1 MKSRRV
7 QKIWT
12 ARKIFCGL
20 PFRQLARQGVGH
32 HAATLGVRLGA
43 GARGATPSTPAA
55 RWGGGGR
62 APERHSDAGREPRAR
77 AFYEIEAARES
88 WSTRELERQV
98 ASLLYERVARSRDA
112 DGVLA
117 LAKEGQ
123 RVAAPGDVLK
133 DPVVLEFLELEERPH
148 WLERDLELATIDRRQ
163 REEWEAATV
172 GIVLCSEKN
181 DAMVR
186 ITLPEDGG
194 RIHTARYQLYL
205 PTEEELREEVVVE
218 RGRIEQARRR
228 AGVADGEGEGRKA

>member
-1 MKSRRV
+1 M
-7 QKIWT
+7 
-12 ARKIFCGL
+12 
-20 PFRQLARQGVGH
+20 
-32 HAATLGVRLGA
+32 
-43 GARGATPSTPAA
+43 
-55 RWGGGGR
+55 
-62 APERHSDAGREPRAR
+62 
-77 AFYEIEAARES
+77 
-88 WSTRELERQV
+88 

-194 RIHTARYQLYL
+194 RIHAARYQLYL

-218 RGRIEQARRR
+218 RERIEEARRR